1 MAFATFEG
9 LGQTGDEPRPETVW
23 SPTAKKATIIGVAVL
38 GGILLIA
45 GLSRLNVCPK
55 LQREY
60 TDNWLNHG
68 YGLAEWT
75 KREAAAKGCKW
86 ALEPPRNV
94 TADQGW

>member
-9 LGQTGDEPRPETVW
+9 LGGTGDDRQEAAW
-23 SPTAKKATIIGVAVL
+23 SPTAKHATIAVVAVL
-38 GGILLIA
+38 GGLFLIA

-55 LQREY
+55 LHRQY

-75 KREAAAKGCKW
+75 KREAASKGCRW
-86 ALEPPRNV
+86 ALEKPVDVMRE
-94 TADQGW
+94 QGVR